1 MKISSSYLYNK
12 SLQNIQTAQSDVAK
26 TREQIATGKS
36 LVRPSDDTSK
46 LRNIEMLESQVRKL
60 DSFDRNAAYLQDR
73 YGLEETVLSSAS
85 DILIRIKE
93 LAIQAAND
101 TLSVADRDIIAVE
114 ITSLRDE
121 IISIANTRD
130 VEGNFIFG
138 GGKTDIEA
146 FVKSNVTGKVNYQGD
161 NRETSIAIS
170 NTRSLTKNRDGTTI
184 FQTAPRQK
192 QTFTLAGLSGVGK
205 SNFKVGSA
213 VIEFSISAN
222 DSTEAIRSAIQ
233 QSLESSGISGTAQAV
248 VAGAAGILVNDAQIA
263 AGDLAIT
270 LDANHGLA
278 NGNSFTIAGET
289 GSPAHYVTNVAGNEI
304 TFVPALAAGVVNDA
318 AITAVSYSIT
328 LSGTNSNASNG
339 VPVTASSPD
348 SNPLTVTLSG
358 SEIQSVGFF
367 DVLGDLVSALSE
379 NKRGEIGRSI
389 SELSSLQERLSINV
403 GQVGSSLNN
412 LERQVDIN
420 SSIRLRINELL
431 SMERDLDY
439 AKAVTQFNAE
449 IVRLEATQASFAKIA
464 QLSLFEYL

>member
-26 TREQIATGKS
+26 SREQIATGKS

-60 DSFDRNAAYLQDR
+60 DSFDRNAAYLQNR

-85 DILIRIKE
+85 DILIRTKE

-114 ITSLRDE
+114 ISSLRDE

-138 GGKTDIEA
+138 GGKTDIES

-184 FQTAPRQK
+184 FQTAPRQR
-192 QTFTLAGLSGVGK
+192 QTFTLNGLSGVGK
-205 SNFKVGSA
+205 FNFKVGSA
-213 VIEFSISAN
+213 AIEFSVSAN
-222 DSTEAIRSAIQ
+222 DSAETIKSAIQ
-233 QSLESSGISGTAQAV
+233 QSLEASGIAGTAQAV
-248 VAGAAGILVNDAQIA
+248 
-263 AGDLAIT
+263 T
-270 LDANHGLA
+270 T
-278 NGNSFTIAGET
+278 NGTTI
-289 GSPAHYVTNVAGNEI
+289 
-304 TFVPALAAGVVNDA
+304 
-318 AITAVSYSIT
+318 YSIT
-328 LSGTNSNASNG
+328 LSGLNSNASNG
-339 VPVTASSPD
+339 VPVTASSPN

-358 SEIQSVGFF
+358 SDIQSVGFF

-379 NKRGEIGRSI
+379 NKRGEIGRSV

-420 SSIRLRINELL
+420 SSIRLRIDELL
-431 SMERDLDY
+431 SIERDLDY

-449 IVRLEATQASFAKIA
+449 MVRLEATQASFAKIA

>member
-26 TREQIATGKS
+26 SREQIATGKS

-60 DSFDRNAAYLQDR
+60 DSFDRNAAYLQNR

-85 DILIRIKE
+85 DILIRTKE

-114 ITSLRDE
+114 ISSLRDE

-138 GGKTDIEA
+138 GGKTDIES

-184 FQTAPRQK
+184 FQTAPRQR
-192 QTFTLAGLSGVGK
+192 QTFTLNGLSGVGK
-205 SNFKVGSA
+205 FNFKVGSA
-213 VIEFSISAN
+213 AIEFSVSAN
-222 DSTEAIRSAIQ
+222 DSAETIKSAIQ
-233 QSLESSGISGTAQAV
+233 QSLEASGIAGTAQAV
-248 VAGAAGILVNDAQIA
+248 
-263 AGDLAIT
+263 T
-270 LDANHGLA
+270 T
-278 NGNSFTIAGET
+278 NGTTI
-289 GSPAHYVTNVAGNEI
+289 
-304 TFVPALAAGVVNDA
+304 
-318 AITAVSYSIT
+318 YSIT
-328 LSGTNSNASNG
+328 LSGLNSNASNV
-339 VPVTASSPD
+339 VPVTASSPN

-358 SEIQSVGFF
+358 SDIQSVGFF

-379 NKRGEIGRSI
+379 NKRGEIGRSV

-420 SSIRLRINELL
+420 SSIRLRIDELL
-431 SMERDLDY
+431 SIERDLDY

-449 IVRLEATQASFAKIA
+449 MVRLEATQASFAKIA
-464 QLSLFEYL
+464 QLSLFEYI

>member
-26 TREQIATGKS
+26 SREQIATGKS

-60 DSFDRNAAYLQDR
+60 DSFDRNAAYLQNR

-85 DILIRIKE
+85 DILIRTKE

-114 ITSLRDE
+114 ISSLRDE

-138 GGKTDIEA
+138 GGKTDIES

-184 FQTAPRQK
+184 FQTAPRQR
-192 QTFTLAGLSGVGK
+192 QTFTLNGLSGVGK
-205 SNFKVGSA
+205 FNFKVGSA
-213 VIEFSISAN
+213 AIEFSVSAN
-222 DSTEAIRSAIQ
+222 DSAETIKSAIQ
-233 QSLESSGISGTAQAV
+233 QSLEASGIAGTAQAV
-248 VAGAAGILVNDAQIA
+248 
-263 AGDLAIT
+263 T
-270 LDANHGLA
+270 T
-278 NGNSFTIAGET
+278 NGTTI
-289 GSPAHYVTNVAGNEI
+289 
-304 TFVPALAAGVVNDA
+304 
-318 AITAVSYSIT
+318 YSIT
-328 LSGTNSNASNG
+328 LSGLNSNASNG
-339 VPVTASSPD
+339 VPVTASSPN

-358 SEIQSVGFF
+358 SDIQSVGFF

-379 NKRGEIGRSI
+379 NKRGEIGRSV

-420 SSIRLRINELL
+420 SSIRLRIDELL
-431 SMERDLDY
+431 SIERDLDY

-449 IVRLEATQASFAKIA
+449 MVRLEATQASFAKIA
-464 QLSLFEYL
+464 QLSLFEYI